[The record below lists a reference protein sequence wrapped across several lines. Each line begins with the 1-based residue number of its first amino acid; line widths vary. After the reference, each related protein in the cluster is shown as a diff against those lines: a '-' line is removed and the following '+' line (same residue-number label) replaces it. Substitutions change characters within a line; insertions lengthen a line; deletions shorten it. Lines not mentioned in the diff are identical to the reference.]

1 MSKKKIEKM
10 QKEYTKPQL
19 TRWERQHRMQRI
31 IFYSGVGLIALVVL
45 GLVAAWFI
53 SYQLPYYRTVIEVNG
68 HKIKMSQY
76 VKTLRAFAKGVSA
89 DQIANYAYYVSNIL
103 EQSEIIRQGAAEQN
117 ITVTDSEVAAKLAEG
132 ELEEG
137 YAPLIRA
144 QMLSEKM
151 REEYIKPQVVTT
163 AVQRNIEV
171 MFLESESQAAEIR
184 AKIEAGESF
193 GDLAAANSLDSYSQ
207 SNGGEIGWH
216 VQDVFTYLLGSS
228 VPGDFAFAESTQD
241 GQLSQPRPDTEK
253 EKQVGYWLI
262 MLIEKGSDDL
272 EGQINVRV
280 MLLSSEEEANQ
291 VRKEIVENGADFKTL
306 ADEKSQYDTGGK
318 NGGLVGFISEGTMST
333 VFDEAA
339 FALEVGEIS
348 QPVKDTTQSTTG
360 GSWLVK
366 VLESAS
372 DKEISGSDIDIV
384 VNNLFESW
392 LIQAQAVAVVNN
404 YFTDASWAWAIEK
417 ATGY

>member
-68 HKIKMSQY
+68 HKMKMSQY

-291 VRKEIVENGADFKTL
+291 VRKEIVENEADFKTL